1 MDKRQWYCQI
11 GRKRRA
17 RAETANQRTKA
28 SPATRCDNARLQS
41 PGNTEGITP
50 LRNHYNKEY
59 QLLNWWRWGQSSA
72 NASLNENSLLSGK
85 IQGISADSAPET
97 IQGSVFRTINQWVA
111 AKFPTQWN
119 REFFRENSEFPRR
132 IRECRMSMIVGQ
144 CLLLAHSRLFEL
156 ARRKSVVGG
165 KADIAAMARWPP

>member
-1 MDKRQWYCQI
+1 MLGADQPDRRTGKERICRLTAAATSENRSLRSLVGHLFSVTRGYYAI
-11 GRKRRA
+11 ISGRESSLQK
-17 RAETANQRTKA
+17 QRT
-28 SPATRCDNARLQS
+28 S
-41 PGNTEGITP
+41 
-50 LRNHYNKEY
+50 
-59 QLLNWWRWGQSSA
+59 WRWGQSSA